1 MKKIVGLA
9 ILALLA
15 AFPVRAE
22 DRAEDDWKAIEEVK
36 PYAITGQTG
45 IDLYRSIGQRGPK
58 IGIGR
63 VIAHTTYVLT
73 WDRKF
78 DHSNNACTIL
88 SAKPKLKITYTLPK
102 PSEKLPSPVRENWD
116 VFIEGIRKHEL
127 VHGDSAKDMT
137 REIVRR
143 TVGLS
148 VPNDPKCQKIRKV
161 LIKEITDL
169 VAVQRAH
176 GRDFDRVEMGNGG
189 NVQQLVLAL
198 VNGG

>member
-1 MKKIVGLA
+1 
-9 ILALLA
+9 
-15 AFPVRAE
+15 
-22 DRAEDDWKAIEEVK
+22 
-36 PYAITGQTG
+36 
-45 IDLYRSIGQRGPK
+45 
-58 IGIGR
+58 
-63 VIAHTTYVLT
+63 
-73 WDRKF
+73 
-78 DHSNNACTIL
+78 
-88 SAKPKLKITYTLPK
+88 
-102 PSEKLPSPVRENWD
+102 
-116 VFIEGIRKHEL
+116 
-127 VHGDSAKDMT
+127 
-137 REIVRR
+137 VRR

>member
-1 MKKIVGLA
+1 MKRIVSVILLA
-9 ILALLA
+9 ILYSM
-15 AFPVRAE
+15 PVEAQE
-22 DRAEDDWKAIEEVK
+22 NWKAVEEVK
-36 PYAITGQTG
+36 TYAITGKTG
-45 IDLYRSIGQRGPK
+45 FELYDSIGKRGPK
-58 IGIGR
+58 VGGKTR

-78 DHSNNACTIL
+78 DHSNNACTIV
-88 SAKPKLKITYTLPK
+88 SARPKLKITYTLPK
-102 PSEKLPSPVRENWD
+102 PAEKLSSPVRENWET
-116 VFIEGIRKHEL
+116 FIDGIHKHEL
-127 VHGDSAKDMT
+127 VHGESAKDMT

-148 VPNDPKCQKIRKV
+148 VPNDPKCQKIRRI

-169 VAVQRAH
+169 VEVQRQH